1 MHVSFA
7 KLPSRASSASQS
19 SRAQRSMRSSPDA
32 RRAALFIP
40 SVVGVVALGLFA
52 EAERYDWTETR
63 DWLPDLLVGWTLAGL
78 GLAAFALARP
88 RGAALLLM
96 LSGITWFAWQ
106 LLRAQPEW
114 LASACELP
122 ELGVSGTAR
131 APLTRL
137 PDRPSTNAPWPQPA
151 SLPHGWRSYYL
162 GSTAATTGP
171 AHWYSLPSPLWQRPN
186 GFGRT
191 GARRDARHGLVAL
204 GCLVA
209 STLLMTRLETLGAW
223 NVEAIAFEAG
233 VVIAGVWLFAGLRS
247 PAALTERAIEL
258 DESTSSLRD
267 ALAELLGDPGI
278 RIGYALDEG
287 QAFVDDEGRTV
298 PAAVPGLVATQV
310 DDATGVVAVVIHDP
324 AVLTRDED
332 RRAVS
337 VAIRLAAERARLRD
351 DVRRRADEIAA
362 STLRLVRAGD
372 DARVRLAARLESGPG
387 ARLAEAGRLVSAA
400 RATAARKG
408 ELDTALERSSQQV
421 ARAEA
426 ELEAFAAGLDV
437 PALAAGLPRAVAELV
452 DGLPL
457 AIETHVDD
465 LECAPEIAAT
475 IWFICSEGVA
485 NVLKHA
491 SASRLVVEVTQSAD
505 EIRVS
510 VEDDGHGGAD
520 PTGSGLAGLRD
531 RVSVVGG
538 RLHVTSTD
546 SEGTQLVAELQRGL
560 A

>member
-1 MHVSFA
+1 
-7 KLPSRASSASQS
+7 
-19 SRAQRSMRSSPDA
+19 
-32 RRAALFIP
+32 
-40 SVVGVVALGLFA
+40 
-52 EAERYDWTETR
+52 
-63 DWLPDLLVGWTLAGL
+63 
-78 GLAAFALARP
+78 
-88 RGAALLLM
+88 
-96 LSGITWFAWQ
+96 
-106 LLRAQPEW
+106 
-114 LASACELP
+114 
-122 ELGVSGTAR
+122 
-131 APLTRL
+131 
-137 PDRPSTNAPWPQPA
+137 
-151 SLPHGWRSYYL
+151 
-162 GSTAATTGP
+162 
-171 AHWYSLPSPLWQRPN
+171 
-186 GFGRT
+186 
-191 GARRDARHGLVAL
+191 
-204 GCLVA
+204 
-209 STLLMTRLETLGAW
+209 MTRLETLGAW
-223 NVEAIAFEAG
+223 NVEAIALEAG
-233 VVIAGVWLFAGLRS
+233 AVIAGVWLFAGLRS

-267 ALAELLGDPGI
+267 ALAELLGDPAL
-278 RIGYALDEG
+278 RIGYALVQG

-298 PAAVPGLVATQV
+298 PASVPGLVATQV

-324 AVLTRDED
+324 AVLTREED
-332 RRAVS
+332 RGAVS

-421 ARAEA
+421 ALAEA

-491 SASRLVVEVTQSAD
+491 GASRLVVEVTQSAD

-538 RLHVTSTD
+538 RLHVASTD

>member
-1 MHVSFA
+1 
-7 KLPSRASSASQS
+7 
-19 SRAQRSMRSSPDA
+19 MRSSPDA
-32 RRAALFIP
+32 RRAALLSG
-40 SVVGVVALGLFA
+40 SVVGVVALGLLA
-52 EAERYDWTETR
+52 EADRYDWTETR

-88 RGAALLLM
+88 RGAASLLI
-96 LSGITWFAWQ
+96 LSGVTWFLGNFYA
-106 LLRAQPEW
+106 AQPEW
-114 LASACELP
+114 LASACHYLSWVF
-122 ELGVSGTAR
+122 L
-131 APLTRL
+131 APLVHLSLAYPTGRPRTRL
-137 PDRPSTNAPWPQPA
+137 AAAGVAAAWTAVVLPGLDRSDDWSRA
-151 SLPHGWRSYYL
+151 SVLAAFSGLAVIEWLRAHG
-162 GSTAATTGP
+162 P
-171 AHWYSLPSPLWQRPN
+171 
-186 GFGRT
+186 
-191 GARRDARHGLVAL
+191 ARRDAGHGVVAL
-204 GCLVA
+204 GCLFA
-209 STLLMTRLETLGAW
+209 SALLMTRLRTLGAW
-223 NVEAIAFEAG
+223 NAEAIALEAG
-233 VVIAGVWLFAGLRS
+233 VVIAGVWLFAGLHS

-267 ALAELLGDPGI
+267 ALAELLGDPAL
-278 RIGYALDEG
+278 RIGYALVQG
-287 QAFVDDEGRTV
+287 QAFADDEGRTV
-298 PAAVPGLVATQV
+298 PSSVPGLVATQV

-324 AVLTRDED
+324 AVLTREED
-332 RRAVS
+332 RGAVS

-351 DVRRRADEIAA
+351 GVRRRADEIAA

-408 ELDTALERSSQQV
+408 ELGTALERSSQQV

-491 SASRLVVEVTQSAD
+491 GASRLVVEVTQAVD